1 MNLSLFNMKDYSK
14 TIIYKIVCNITGEVY
29 YGHTVQGLE
38 TRQRIH
44 EAPSNRC
51 TSRQI
56 IDRGDWQMIEI
67 EKYPCANKK
76 EAHVREGWWIKNN
89 ECVNKY
95 VAGRTVEEYRQT
107 PEYQEKV
114 RIYKE
119 ANKDKM
125 AEYHRNYEKIH
136 KEQIS
141 AYKKKHNAKPEVKEN
156 QSKVSKIWR
165 DNNKEHIAKQKKEYH
180 QRNAE
185 KISQQK
191 KEYRARQDKQAVRE
205 RDRAYE
211 LANAEAISERKR
223 AYYKWKMSMDNMH
236 RVAIDLF
243 D

>member
-1 MNLSLFNMKDYSK
+1 MKDYSK
-14 TIIYKIVCNITGEVY
+14 TIMYKIVCNITGEVY
-29 YGHTVQGLE
+29 YGHTVKTLA
-38 TRQRIH
+38 QRLSTH
-44 EAPSNRC
+44 KAQSNRC
-51 TSRQI
+51 TSKEI
-56 IDRGDWQMIEI
+56 IDRGDWEMIEV

-76 EAHVREGWWIKNN
+76 QAHAREGFWIRNN
-89 ECVNKY
+89 ECVNKCIP
-95 VAGRTVEEYRQT
+95 GRTAEEYRQT
-107 PEYQEKV
+107 PEYQEKI
-114 RIYKE
+114 RIWKE

-125 AEYHRNYEKIH
+125 AEYHRNYEEIH

-165 DNNKEHIAKQKKEYH
+165 DNNKEHIAKQKKEYRA
-180 QRNAE
+180 QNAE
-185 KISQQK
+185 QISQQK
-191 KEYRARQDKQAVRE
+191 KEYRARRDKQAIRE

-211 LANAEAISERKR
+211 LANAEAISARKR